1 MSKLVKNI
9 KWGIAPIGWRNDDIP
24 EIGAENTYKQIL
36 SDAKLAG
43 FSGTEVGGC
52 YPSDPKELNKELAL
66 RDLQII
72 SQWFSSFII
81 RDGVDAA
88 VKAFEKHCA
97 YLEAVDADVAVV
109 SEQTHSIQGIR
120 KGKDIYTDK
129 PYFTDQEWTQLATG
143 LNELGKVAQ
152 RHNVKL
158 AYHHHMGTGVQTLSE
173 VDRLMELTDPS
184 VVNLVYDT
192 GHIYVSDGETMPLL
206 KKYFN
211 RIVHVHLKDVRN
223 NKLAECK
230 RDKKSFLD
238 SFLYGIFTVP
248 GDGNI
253 NFSEV
258 LSYLVNNDY
267 QGWVVIEAEQDPK
280 VYNPLEY
287 AKKGRRHL
295 DGLLDDLI

>member
-1 MSKLVKNI
+1 MSKMVKNI

-52 YPSDPKELNKELAL
+52 YPADPNELNKELAL
-66 RDLQII
+66 RDLQIPG
-72 SQWFSSFII
+72 QWFSSFII

-88 VKAFEKHCA
+88 AKAFDKHCA
-97 YLEAVDADVAVV
+97 FLEAVDADVAVV

-120 KGKDIYTDK
+120 KGKNIYTDK
-129 PYFTDQEWTQLATG
+129 PHFTDQEWAQLANG

-152 RHNVKL
+152 HHHVKL

-184 VVNLVYDT
+184 VVHLLYDT
-192 GHIYVSDGETMPLL
+192 GHIYVSDGEALPLL
-206 KKYFN
+206 KKHFN
-211 RIVHVHLKDVRN
+211 RIAHVHFKDVRN
-223 NKLAECK
+223 NKLAEC
-230 RDKKSFLD
+230 RHDKKSFLD
-238 SFLYGIFTVP
+238 SFLHGMFTVP
-248 GDGNI
+248 GDGDI
-253 NFSEV
+253 NFSEI
-258 LSYLVNNDY
+258 LSCLLKNNY

-280 VYNPLEY
+280 THNPLEY
-287 AKKGRRHL
+287 ARKGRRHI
-295 DGLLDDLI
+295 DALLDELI